1 MAPFLF
7 GKFSLTRKE
16 GGGTVTSEKGKMS
29 RNLER
34 ETRVLLEEVRSDFK
48 ALAEQYISIDV
59 KLKEHDQKFVK
70 IEQKLE
76 QHDLQFLKIDHR
88 FDRLE
93 QQFGG
98 ILKDHEHRLK
108 TLESK

>member
-1 MAPFLF
+1 MSQPFDP
-7 GKFSLTRKE
+7 
-16 GGGTVTSEKGKMS
+16 
-29 RNLER
+29 ER

-48 ALAEQYISIDV
+48 VLTEQYISIDS

-76 QHDLQFLKIDHR
+76 RHDLQFLKMDHR

-93 QQFGG
+93 QQFGE

-108 TLESK
+108 MLE